1 MFSRENT
8 SGFNALEGEKFSF
21 SGHCTPDCDRI
32 IEASVFPPFVYVL
45 KGVLHP
51 WTSKCEK
58 LSSFNNNVFKN
69 SRTHYC
75 LTKTVR
81 KGPYLYL
88 NIFKKVPKS
97 VEPIFTHVLT
107 ETAILL
113 LGCVCLHMKKSE
125 KIVSSNFRAFLKILK
140 CKYGTFRTVFVKH

>member
-21 SGHCTPDCDRI
+21 GGHCTPDCDTI

-45 KGVLHP
+45 KGVLHT
-51 WTSKCEK
+51 WTSKCQK

-81 KGPYLYL
+81 KVPYLHF
-88 NIFKKVPKS
+88 NIFKKARKLD
-97 VEPIFTHVLT
+97 ETIFS
-107 ETAILL
+107 
-113 LGCVCLHMKKSE
+113 CVNIHTQAE
-125 KIVSSNFRAFLKILK
+125 
-140 CKYGTFRTVFVKH
+140 G